1 MTAASDSQSSA
12 TVCRE
17 RSVPFGKYWRS
28 SPLVFSFVPRCHGL
42 PWAVGIAEVDLESG
56 IDAQL
61 GVLGHLLAAVPGQR
75 PAELIGQRSHL

>member
-1 MTAASDSQSSA
+1 MSREVSA
-12 TVCRE
+12 FRKVLAQQ
-17 RSVPFGKYWRS
+17 
-28 SPLVFSFVPRCHGL
+28 PLVFSFVPRCHGL
-42 PWAVGIAEVDLESG
+42 RWAVGIAEVDLESG

>member
-1 MTAASDSQSSA
+1 MSREVSAFRKVLAQQPISVLVRAS
-12 TVCRE
+12 
-17 RSVPFGKYWRS
+17 
-28 SPLVFSFVPRCHGL
+28 L